1 MCFRQKVGQII
12 TESYEVIT
20 IITFTPSH
28 YGVNHW
34 NLSILVPFCFVYT
47 FTILH
52 YPSRSNGGDYSVN
65 SCFVKYFLK
74 FGLEILRHF
83 LKIKWLFME
92 IRRLFLTE
100 KSLFLR
106 EKWLLIDVTWVVFGK
121 KVMVCEGLCYDLYIV
136 TY

>member
-1 MCFRQKVGQII
+1 MICLLF
-12 TESYEVIT
+12 Y
-20 IITFTPSH
+20 
-28 YGVNHW
+28 
-34 NLSILVPFCFVYT
+34 FVYS

-100 KSLFLR
+100 KSHFSR
-106 EKWLLIDVTWVVFGK
+106 KKWLLIYVNRVVFGK
-121 KVMVCEGLCYDLYIV
+121 KVMVCEG
-136 TY
+136 